1 MNSGKD
7 KLYFIS
13 KNDRQIVFEV
23 DLRSIELKTYERKC
37 KYSKNV
43 DLTIIDN
50 QLYVLNKDGW
60 IQIHDVTK
68 IPKYKMPKK
77 KKIAA
82 KQLNQS

>member
-1 MNSGKD
+1 MNNGKD

-50 QLYVLNKDGW
+50 HLYVLNKDGW
-60 IQIHDVTK
+60 V
-68 IPKYKMPKK
+68 
-77 KKIAA
+77 
-82 KQLNQS
+82 